1 MKSLIFSLSGLAAI
15 SLTSMP
21 LALAASQT
29 PGKPSAPRQA
39 PSAAAID
46 TVPPKTVIETP
57 FTIQSGTLSLPGT
70 LTLPAKYKHRIP
82 VALIVAGS
90 GPTDR
95 NGNSAGALRAQN
107 NSNLYAILAWQLANA
122 GIASVRYDKRVLG
135 DNLQKID
142 LPSITIDDFIAD
154 AIAGARKLVAD
165 PRFSRVILIG
175 HSEGAELV
183 LQAVNRGAPAAGIV
197 MMSGAGRPIMPV
209 LREQLSKQL
218 PPAEMA
224 KWDSASARYLRGE
237 DPGDVHPGLKSLL
250 QPANRKFMQSWA
262 KYDPA
267 AEIAKVK
274 VPVLI
279 VQGGHDIQIGEADAR
294 ALKAAQPAAK
304 LVVIP
309 AANHVFR
316 AATTDDRIA
325 QMKLYVD
332 PTIPI
337 VPELTPA
344 IVDWIK
350 RLK

>member
-1 MKSLIFSLSGLAAI
+1 MKSRMLFSLS
-15 SLTSMP
+15 S
-21 LALAASQT
+21 LALWLGIIPAASASAQT
-29 PGKPSAPRQA
+29 PGTSGAAVTQA
-39 PSAAAID
+39 HAAND

-57 FTIQSGTLSLPGT
+57 FTIQSGTLVLPAT
-70 LTLPAKYKHRIP
+70 LTLPANYSHPIP

-95 NGNSAGALRAQN
+95 NGNSAGPLRAQN

-142 LPSITIDDFIAD
+142 LASISIDDFVAD
-154 AIAGARKLVAD
+154 AIAGARRLAD
-165 PRFSRVILIG
+165 DRRFSKVILIG

-197 MMSGAGRPIMPV
+197 MMSGAGRPIIPI
-209 LREQLSKQL
+209 LREQISKQL
-218 PPAEMA
+218 PPSEIV
-224 KWDSASARYLRGE
+224 KWDSAFARYLRGE
-237 DPGDVHPGLKSLL
+237 ATGDVHPGLVSLL
-250 QPANRKFMQSWA
+250 QPTNRHFMQTWV
-262 KYDPA
+262 KYDPTV
-267 AEIAKVK
+267 EIAKVK

-279 VQGGHDIQIGEADAR
+279 VQGGRDIQVSEADAR
-294 ALKAAQPAAK
+294 SLKAAQPAAK

-316 AATTDDRIA
+316 AANSDDRLT

-332 PTIPI
+332 PTIPV
-337 VPELTPA
+337 VPDLTPA
-344 IVDWIK
+344 IVGWINA
-350 RLK
+350 LK